1 MISRSFAMLRS
12 SSCLSFPSM
21 EDIQD
26 PTPKAPPMMANA
38 AVIDADAPWG
48 VEIGDDSPAAGA
60 APLLRLA
67 PMPVR
72 PCPDMQRVER
82 KAGTQKER
90 GRGNHDP

>member
-1 MISRSFAMLRS
+1 
-12 SSCLSFPSM
+12 M

-67 PMPVR
+67 PMPVQT
-72 PCPDMQRVER
+72 C
-82 KAGTQKER
+82 
-90 GRGNHDP
+90 N